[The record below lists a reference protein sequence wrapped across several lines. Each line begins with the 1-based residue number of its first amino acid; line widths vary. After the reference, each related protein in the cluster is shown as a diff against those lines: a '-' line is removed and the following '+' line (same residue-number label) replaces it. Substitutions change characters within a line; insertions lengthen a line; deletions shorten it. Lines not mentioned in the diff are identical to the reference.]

1 MRQKELAKNIK
12 REYAKMV
19 FILHSYGLA
28 AKGVRINATSAKKSS
43 ENIMSIDGKGSVLD
57 NITDIFGPKQSETLV
72 KISFEELIDDF
83 SIDGYIST
91 CQHGKGRSKPDRQFF
106 YVNNRPCELT
116 NGAKALNEIFHQYNR
131 YQYPFCAIFL
141 KTEIQGKFDVNLTPD
156 KRKVFIEKEAQ
167 IWEAFKVR
175 LSEMYDKLAPPELIS
190 AKVTDFYKTDP
201 VLNSNDFEK
210 KTELFDTKEDISSNS
225 KQNNKDEV
233 GSNGDSLRCEY
244 DQPQMKKPKIEFIDK
259 IEKSETK
266 YTFEKFDKSNF
277 ATSSMKID
285 SVVKQIEEKNTCQS
299 KDLPQEMKLEN
310 VSKEIID
317 EVEIKYDEPMIK
329 SQKVQKKMAFSME
342 KLKQSLEKRKALL
355 GETKDPKGR
364 QFITKL
370 DDKAEQVEAEFNKHL
385 DKKSFESADIIGQ
398 FNLGFIIVKLLDDDL
413 FIVDQHATDEK
424 FRFEKFVK
432 TLKMSQQPL
441 GKFK

>member
-1 MRQKELAKNIK
+1 
-12 REYAKMV
+12 MV

-28 AKGVRINATSAKKSS
+28 AKGVRINATSVKKSS

-72 KISFEELIDDF
+72 KISFEELTGDF

-116 NGAKALNEIFHQYNR
+116 NAAKALNEIFHQYNR

-201 VLNSNDFEK
+201 VLNSNDFDK

-225 KQNNKDEV
+225 EQDNENEV
-233 GSNGDSLRCEY
+233 GSNGDRLRCEY

-299 KDLPQEMKLEN
+299 KDL
-310 VSKEIID
+310 
-317 EVEIKYDEPMIK
+317 
-329 SQKVQKKMAFSME
+329 
-342 KLKQSLEKRKALL
+342 R
-355 GETKDPKGR
+355 
-364 QFITKL
+364 
-370 DDKAEQVEAEFNKHL
+370 
-385 DKKSFESADIIGQ
+385 
-398 FNLGFIIVKLLDDDL
+398 
-413 FIVDQHATDEK
+413 
-424 FRFEKFVK
+424 
-432 TLKMSQQPL
+432 
-441 GKFK
+441 